1 MPLFA
6 ALFGSIASALVA
18 LFSQFMGIR
27 VAMKLAAYTAWIAVF
42 TAFLVAV
49 FVCVS
54 SILGYVTATGA
65 TGGSAWVAR
74 FWMALGMFIPANA
87 SAVMSCIGSVW
98 IATSI
103 YRVQKQGIF
112 GFGS

>member
-6 ALFGSIASALVA
+6 TLFGSIASALVSLFARFVGFKTA
-18 LFSQFMGIR
+18 L
-27 VAMKLAAYTAWIAVF
+27 KLAAYTTWIAVF
-42 TAFLVAV
+42 TAFLIAV

-54 SILGYVTATGA
+54 SILSYVTSFGSL
-65 TGGSAWVAR
+65 GGFAWVR
-74 FWMALGMFIPANA
+74 FFWMALGMFIPANA
-87 SAVMSCIGSVW
+87 SAVMSCVGSVW
-98 IATSI
+98 IATNI